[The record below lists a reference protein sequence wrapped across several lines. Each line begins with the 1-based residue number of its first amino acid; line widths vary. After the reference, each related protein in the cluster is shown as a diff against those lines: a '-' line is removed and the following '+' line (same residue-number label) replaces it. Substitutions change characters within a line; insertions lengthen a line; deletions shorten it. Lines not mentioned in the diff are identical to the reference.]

1 MAVNVTAATN
11 GVNGSA
17 DGCNSVVLFPSSV
30 DKRTEMSMLMQQ
42 VKKQWSDDDHKRS
55 GCCVKQDTHLSV
67 SLTSSVYRC
76 RDLQKYVLDKEDAWV
91 LDKALL
97 AFVGDV
103 LRSISV
109 ETKVRIMRVL
119 SACALKE
126 SFVAFLHQVSTM
138 KQEADT

>member
-1 MAVNVTAATN
+1 MLSLLKAL
-11 GVNGSA
+11 
-17 DGCNSVVLFPSSV
+17 VL
-30 DKRTEMSMLMQQ
+30 
-42 VKKQWSDDDHKRS
+42 
-55 GCCVKQDTHLSV
+55 C
-67 SLTSSVYRC
+67 RC

-119 SACALKE
+119 AACALKE
-126 SFVAFLHQVSTM
+126 SFVAFLHQVCVITCH
-138 KQEADT
+138 